1 MHCANCGTQL
11 GEQAKFCGVCGT
23 PVPEA
28 AAQAAIAPAQV
39 AAPPAAPQQQTYQA
53 QPVANNAYAPQGQQ
67 PYTAQGQQ
75 PYGSTVNV
83 NVATTAQ
90 LVEKTYPRSDS
101 DKTLCLIAFILNVI
115 TCVCLCWTIIP
126 LAWLIP
132 MTVHTWGIYQG
143 KKPNTVVFGVCTLIF
158 CDIISGILLLVAQKD
173 E

>member
-23 PVPEA
+23 PVPDA

-39 AAPPAAPQQQTYQA
+39 ATPPAAPQQQTYQA
-53 QPVANNAYAPQGQQ
+53 QPVANNACAP
-67 PYTAQGQQ
+67 QGQQ

-83 NVATTAQ
+83 NVAAPAQ
-90 LVEKTYPRSDS
+90 PVEKTYPRSDS

-115 TCVCLCWTIIP
+115 SCVCLCLTVIP

-132 MTVHTWGIYQG
+132 MTVYTWGIYQG

-158 CDIISGILLLVAQKD
+158 CNFISGILLLVAQKD